1 MWVATGGHVEST
13 VKIARA
19 GLPIVYA
26 IIGGNPR
33 YFKKLI
39 QSYREIGS
47 EADHASDELKVGA
60 HSWVWI
66 AEDSEQAVKDY
77 FHPTKQVVDAISKDR
92 PHWQELRYEQY
103 LNKLDQMVPCLWEIQ
118 IRWQKIDSHD

>member
-1 MWVATGGHVEST
+1 MKDQARLARTIDPNNLWQRSLSRPVQDKLPMGSDRWSSVEST

-47 EADHASDELKVGA
+47 EADHASDE
-60 HSWVWI
+60 
-66 AEDSEQAVKDY
+66 
-77 FHPTKQVVDAISKDR
+77 TKG
-92 PHWQELRYEQY
+92 
-103 LNKLDQMVPCLWEIQ
+103 
-118 IRWQKIDSHD
+118 